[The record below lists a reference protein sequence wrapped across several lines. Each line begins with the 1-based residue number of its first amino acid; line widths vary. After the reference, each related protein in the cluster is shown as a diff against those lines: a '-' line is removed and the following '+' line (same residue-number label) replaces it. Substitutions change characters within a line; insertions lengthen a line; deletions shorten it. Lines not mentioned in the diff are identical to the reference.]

1 MRNILTYILIL
12 VFISCGNVKSVYET
26 KILDSDINSIKN
38 ILDKSNAKDVNKTIL
53 VFTTGFEQDS
63 LELSNENDVI
73 YNKSLNTMST
83 GMALAKVVDN
93 NKSVKIRFYSNK
105 REDIILKSK
114 KLKKYKFIYISKNLN
129 KNNQY
134 LITYSNVYKGFS

>member
-93 NKSVKIRFYSNK
+93 NKSEQKIRHNF
-105 REDIILKSK
+105 K
-114 KLKKYKFIYISKNLN
+114 K
-129 KNNQY
+129 
-134 LITYSNVYKGFS
+134 